1 MNAFLGAV
9 LLVFFGFLIGCLFAA
24 GTNRPYTHFEM
35 AKQVCETANSTP
47 VSLDWE
53 EFICANGGVFP
64 YKVNK

>member
-9 LLVFFGFLIGCLFAA
+9 LLVFIGFLIGCLFAA
-24 GTNRPYTHFEM
+24 GINMPYKHFEV

-47 VSLDWE
+47 VALDWVE
-53 EFICANGGVFP
+53 VICANGGVFP